1 MQIVTKSAE
10 GLARTFAVTVP
21 AADLSSRLDARIKD
35 MAPNVSIKGFRP
47 GKVPP
52 AHVKR
57 MYGKSIMAEMLND
70 LIQEGVTK
78 AVNDNSVRPASQPE
92 VKNLESV
99 DAVIEGKGDLSFEV
113 ELEILPDF
121 TPVDIKTL
129 KLDRPVA
136 EASDAD
142 IDEALEEIRKQSQAY
157 EAKDGAADDG
167 DQLTID
173 FVGKIDGEAFQG
185 GTATGATLVIGSNT
199 YIPGFE
205 EQLKGSKAG
214 DERVL
219 NVTFPADYG
228 VATLSGKDATFDV
241 TVQGVKAPVDSKID
255 DELAKSIGLSD
266 LAALRGAIKTDLERQ
281 LKDLSRAKA
290 KRALLDALDAAHAF
304 DLPPRMVQGEFDA
317 IWRQVEQDKAAGNV
331 DPEDAGKSDEDLR
344 ADYLKIAERRVR
356 LGLVLAEIGRASGVE
371 VKDEDLNRAV
381 QGQLSR
387 FPGQEQMILDL
398 YRKNPDLVAQ
408 LRAPIFEEKVVD
420 YICELATVTE
430 REVSLEELEKLAS
443 ED

>member
-1 MQIVTKSAE
+1 
-10 GLARTFAVTVP
+10 
-21 AADLSSRLDARIKD
+21 
-35 MAPNVSIKGFRP
+35 
-47 GKVPP
+47 
-52 AHVKR
+52 
-57 MYGKSIMAEMLND
+57 
-70 LIQEGVTK
+70 
-78 AVNDNSVRPASQPE
+78 
-92 VKNLESV
+92 
-99 DAVIEGKGDLSFEV
+99 
-113 ELEILPDF
+113 
-121 TPVDIKTL
+121 
-129 KLDRPVA
+129 
-136 EASDAD
+136 
-142 IDEALEEIRKQSQAY
+142 
-157 EAKDGAADDG
+157 
-167 DQLTID
+167 
-173 FVGKIDGEAFQG
+173 
-185 GTATGATLVIGSNT
+185 VIGSNT

-420 YICELATVTE
+420 FVLEMAEVTNVTVT
-430 REVSLEELEKLAS
+430 RAQLEADDDAPVAAAPEAKEAKPAKTKS
-443 ED
+443 KAKAADAAEAVAEAEPPSKPKKAPAKKVKDGAAE

>member
-173 FVGKIDGEAFQG
+173 FVGKM
-185 GTATGATLVIGSNT
+185 
-199 YIPGFE
+199 
-205 EQLKGSKAG
+205 
-214 DERVL
+214 
-219 NVTFPADYG
+219 
-228 VATLSGKDATFDV
+228 
-241 TVQGVKAPVDSKID
+241 VKP
-255 DELAKSIGLSD
+255 
-266 LAALRGAIKTDLERQ
+266 
-281 LKDLSRAKA
+281 SRAA
-290 KRALLDALDAAHAF
+290 
-304 DLPPRMVQGEFDA
+304 Q
-317 IWRQVEQDKAAGNV
+317 RQA
-331 DPEDAGKSDEDLR
+331 
-344 ADYLKIAERRVR
+344 RRW
-356 LGLVLAEIGRASGVE
+356 
-371 VKDEDLNRAV
+371 
-381 QGQLSR
+381 
-387 FPGQEQMILDL
+387 
-398 YRKNPDLVAQ
+398 
-408 LRAPIFEEKVVD
+408 
-420 YICELATVTE
+420 
-430 REVSLEELEKLAS
+430 
-443 ED
+443 